1 MGASAS
7 NSGVVDESTMNVS
20 SVETKPGHLPALDG
34 VRGFAVTIVL
44 LYHHSVTWMTGGELT
59 VSMFFTL
66 SGFLITRLMVAEW
79 GRSGTI
85 SLRTFYDRRV
95 RRLFPASFAV
105 LLAIVVVWTVFA
117 GSGRYL
123 NPWDWFSGLAYYENV
138 HLQAAGKDY
147 ASLFG
152 LGNPIQHLWSLSLE
166 EQVYLIFPVVMLLL
180 LRRGR
185 DKRVLWITCATL
197 AILAVMAIGLG
208 AIYENHSPL
217 WSHLPGVD
225 ARCTGRSCAY
235 YATEVRVG
243 EFLMGA
249 AFAVLWATW
258 SKVPK
263 IIDGLGRSSWRLFG
277 WIMIIGAYV
286 VWFTFGAWNRFGAHF
301 FPTVVFLN
309 GVLTLAIIAH
319 AHVNG
324 GANRFLGWRPLVWL
338 GQVTYTVYLV
348 HWPVF
353 MFWESQNLDLDLPR
367 VRVPFT
373 DWVTVD
379 HFWMFVLKAGTT
391 FLIVCAIYY
400 LLEDPVRRRKIW
412 VGRRLYAWLAVMAVV
427 GVAVAFVGDDRRSAR
442 SENVLTS
449 LNEQALELQR
459 EALTAL
465 PELPPDAPNTATND
479 PSLPARL
486 LMVGDSQAWVLA
498 SGLDDWE
505 LSNGVDLVP
514 SPGVGCG
521 IGANTRIRYLGLDVP
536 ERPGCTAWRDALPA
550 IATKFRPN
558 VVIIVGGTADLSDR
572 ILPGSQE
579 WTHIGDAAYDSWLL
593 EQFATFVDGISVEG
607 APIVWFTVP
616 DVNPPYVAGETGQPP
631 FAESDPA
638 RTDRYNALIREYAAS
653 DARVTVVEFGDAV
666 KAHEGGQFE
675 PKMRPDG
682 AHIDLKYAPEL
693 VDFVDA
699 VVREAMV
706 R

>member
-1 MGASAS
+1 MHEGPASATP
-7 NSGVVDESTMNVS
+7 VVATRPD
-20 SVETKPGHLPALDG
+20 HLPALDG

-105 LLAIVVVWTVFA
+105 LLAVVVVWTVFA
-117 GSGRYL
+117 GEGRYL
-123 NPWDWFSGLAYYENV
+123 NPWEWFGGLSYYENIY
-138 HLQAAGKDY
+138 LQSAGKDY

-152 LGNPIQHLWSLSLE
+152 LGNPVQHLWSLSLE
-166 EQVYLIFPVVMLLL
+166 EQVYLVFPVVMLLL
-180 LRRGR
+180 MRRSR
-185 DKRVLWITCATL
+185 ARRTAWITFGVLTAL
-197 AILAVMAIGLG
+197 ALG
-208 AIYENHSPL
+208 AIALGAYYEGNSPV
-217 WSHLPGVD
+217 WSQLPGLD
-225 ARCTGRSCAY
+225 AACSGRSCAY

-249 AFAVLWATW
+249 SFAVLWAVW
-258 SKVPK
+258 AKVPVVVEALQRPALRT
-263 IIDGLGRSSWRLFG
+263 LGWPV
-277 WIMIIGAYV
+277 IIGAYI
-286 VWFTFGAWNRFGAHF
+286 VWFTFGAWNRFGDHF

-309 GVLTLAIIAH
+309 GLLTLAIIAWAH
-319 AHVNG
+319 ADG
-324 GANRFLGWRPLVWL
+324 GMTRFLSWKPLAWL
-338 GQVTYTVYLV
+338 GHVTYTVYLV

-353 MFWESQNLDLDLPR
+353 MFWESRNVDPDLPR
-367 VRVPFT
+367 LRVPFT

-379 HFWMFVLKAGTT
+379 HFWMFLVKAGTT
-391 FLIVCAIYY
+391 FAIVTILYY
-400 LLEDPVRRRKIW
+400 GLENPVRQRRLW
-412 VGRRLYAWLAVMAVV
+412 AGRRLYAWLGAMAVV
-427 GVAVAFVGDDRRSAR
+427 GTIVAFVGDGRRSER

-459 EALTAL
+459 EALAAL
-465 PELPPDAPNTATND
+465 PEVPADAPNTAPND
-479 PSLPARL
+479 PELPARV

-498 SGLDDWE
+498 SGLDEWE
-505 LSNGVDLVP
+505 STNGVDLVP

-521 IGANTRIRYLGLDVP
+521 IGENTRIRYLGLDVP

-558 VVIIVGGTADLSDR
+558 VVVIVGGTADLSDR
-572 ILPGSQE
+572 VLPGDDDWS
-579 WTHIGDAAYDSWLL
+579 HIGTARYDEWLHA
-593 EQFATFVDGISVEG
+593 EFAEFVESVASPG
-607 APIVWFTVP
+607 TPVVWLTVP
-616 DVNPPYVAGETGQPP
+616 DVNPPYIAGETGQPP

-638 RTDRYNALIREYAAS
+638 RTDRYNELIREYATG
-653 DARVTVVEFGDAV
+653 DPRVTVVEFGDAV
-666 KAHEGGQFE
+666 KAHAGGQFE

-693 VDFVDA
+693 VDVIDA
-699 VVREAMV
+699 AIREAME

>member
-1 MGASAS
+1 MSE
-7 NSGVVDESTMNVS
+7 NVDAESPVDK
-20 SVETKPGHLPALDG
+20 KPGHLPALDG

-95 RRLFPASFAV
+95 RRLFPASFVV

-123 NPWDWFSGLAYYENV
+123 NAWDWFSGLAYYENV

-180 LRRGR
+180 LRRDR

-197 AILAVMAIGLG
+197 AILALIAIGLG
-208 AIYENHSPL
+208 AIYENHAPL
-217 WSHLPGVD
+217 WSQLPGVD

-249 AFAVLWATW
+249 AFAVLWVTW

-263 IIDGLGRSSWRLFG
+263 IIAELGRSSWRLFG

-427 GVAVAFVGDDRRSAR
+427 GAAVAFVGDDRRSAR

-449 LNEQALELQR
+449 LNEEALRLQR
-459 EALTAL
+459 ETLAAL
-465 PELPPDAPNTATND
+465 PELPPDAPKTATND
-479 PSLPARL
+479 PGLPARL

-498 SGLDDWE
+498 AGLDDWE
-505 LSNGVDLVP
+505 EKYGVSVLP
-514 SPGVGCG
+514 LAGVGCG
-521 IGANTRIRYLGLDVP
+521 IGENTRIEYLGIDVP
-536 ERPGCTAWRDALPA
+536 ERPGCTAWRDSLPE
-550 IATKFRPN
+550 IVRKFRPN
-558 VVIIVGGTADLSDR
+558 QVIIVGGTADLSNR

-579 WTHIGDAAYDSWLL
+579 WTHIGDVEYDSWLL
-593 EQFATFVDGISVEG
+593 EQFATFVDGISVDG

-638 RTDRYNALIREYAAS
+638 RTDRYNALIRKYAAS

-682 AHIDLKYAPEL
+682 AHINLREAPEI
-693 VDFVDA
+693 VDFID
-699 VVREAMV
+699 EAIRGNMAWAS
-706 R
+706 